1 MIDNE
6 TPYVYDAS
14 TYHDRAL
21 TTVLQNCIEYPEEFS
36 YETLVEYAGNKIVR
50 HYVNG
55 ESEYYYT
62 VYSYRNNYLLYIF
75 LEKNEDRYTCKEDQL
90 YTILYNDSWLTDKV
104 FAQDLPSV
112 ILGDNK
118 PDWAYADYYSL
129 QEINAKIEQRWRWY
143 TNHCKKV
150 SLSALAED
158 VFDTAEKPLEYV
170 YRTVQYKMF
179 DTITDNRFASGGIYN
194 YDLCLYKDGTAELVY
209 RHYDEGSPYVLLREM
224 RIALDSEEQA
234 RIEATLSEWD
244 LNSIPTWNPEEPLG
258 VDGETTYILGTNGY
272 DTHLA
277 SMWCAG
283 DRYGIYHIR
292 TALEETVRAHE
303 PESIYDAFLAGEAPV
318 THNGTDRYAAEF
330 YPDGKNQKGNGY
342 AYLDVT
348 GDATPELHL
357 RTPTSYTVIASDADG
372 LYVYYTGSD
381 NPYDTNEMVW
391 LLYK

>member
-1 MIDNE
+1 MKRTFLSILCISLLTVFLCTSCTEVGIDNE
-6 TPYVYDAS
+6 TPHVYDTS
-14 TYHDRAL
+14 TYKDCDL
-21 TTVLQNCIEYPEEFS
+21 TTI
-36 YETLVEYAGNKIVR
+36 
-50 HYVNG
+50 
-55 ESEYYYT
+55 
-62 VYSYRNNYLLYIF
+62 
-75 LEKNEDRYTCKEDQL
+75 
-90 YTILYNDSWLTDKV
+90 
-104 FAQDLPSV
+104 
-112 ILGDNK
+112 
-118 PDWAYADYYSL
+118 SL

-143 TNHCKKV
+143 TDDCKKV
-150 SLSALAED
+150 SLNALAED
-158 VFDTAEKPLEYV
+158 VFDTAEKPLKYV

-234 RIEATLSEWD
+234 HIEATLSEWD

-277 SMWCAG
+277 SMWCAD

-303 PESIYDAFLAGEAPV
+303 PESIYDAFLAGEAPAAY
-318 THNGTDRYAAEF
+318 NGTNRYAADF

-342 AYLDVT
+342 AYLDIT
-348 GDATPELHL
+348 GDAIPELHL
-357 RTPTSYTVIASDADG
+357 RTSNSYTVIANGADG

-381 NPYDTNEMVW
+381 SPYDTNEMVW
-391 LLYK
+391 LLYR

>member
-1 MIDNE
+1 MKRTFLSILCISLLTAFLCISCEKQESLPPDYVSGTKVVIDNE

-75 LEKNEDRYTCKEDQL
+75 LEKN
-90 YTILYNDSWLTDKV
+90 
-104 FAQDLPSV
+104 
-112 ILGDNK
+112 
-118 PDWAYADYYSL
+118 
-129 QEINAKIEQRWRWY
+129 EQRWRWY